1 MSVKI
6 ERIEGQFEVIGFYQ
20 NGVKVRE
27 TRRRVTN
34 WK

>member
-6 ERIEGQFEVIGFYQ
+6 ERIDDLKKTIGYYQ